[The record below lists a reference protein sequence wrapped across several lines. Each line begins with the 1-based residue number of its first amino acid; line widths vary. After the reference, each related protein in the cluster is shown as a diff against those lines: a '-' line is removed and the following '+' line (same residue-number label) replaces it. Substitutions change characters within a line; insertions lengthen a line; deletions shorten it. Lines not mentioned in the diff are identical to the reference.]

1 MSQFDV
7 LIAGGGMVG
16 ASLALALSQHSG
28 GKLKVALVE
37 GFPLPA
43 SDAEPLYTPSFD
55 ARSTA
60 LSYGSRRI
68 YEALDLWPLI
78 SRHATPI
85 RKIHVSDR
93 GHFGSTTLLPEQAG
107 WDALGYV
114 IENAWL
120 GRVLLSRL
128 QSAKGLSCISPAKVT
143 AAKPDTDG
151 VTLTIAGKDGEQSIH
166 SRLLVVADGAE
177 SGLRNSLGIAAKR
190 RDYHQ
195 TGVIANVCFEKA
207 HEGCAYERFTD
218 QGPLAL
224 LPLSD
229 SEQGEPRASLVWT
242 LPPEEAERVMALND
256 ADFCR
261 QLQQRFGWRQG
272 MMKRVG
278 ERGAYP
284 LALVEAEEQIR
295 RHIVVMGNAAH
306 SLHPVAGQGF
316 NLALRDV
323 NRLSRLLSEAQN
335 SDADALGD
343 LTLLKRYL
351 DSQASDQWQT
361 VTFSDRVT
369 RLFSNRQPL
378 LSVARNLGLL
388 ALDVLPPARSAFV
401 AHTAGAALG
410 AANR

>member
-16 ASLALALSQHSG
+16 ASLALALSEHSAG
-28 GKLKVALVE
+28 ELKVALVE
-37 GFPLPA
+37 GFPLPD
-43 SDAEPLYTPSFD
+43 SDAEPVYSPSFD

-68 YEALDLWPLI
+68 YEALGLWPLI

-93 GHFGSTTLLPEQAG
+93 GHFGSTTLLAEQAG

-128 QSAKGLSCISPAKVT
+128 QSAKGLTCISPAKVT
-143 AAKPDTDG
+143 AAKPGTDG
-151 VTLTIAGKDGEQSIH
+151 VTLTVSGKDGEQSIH

-177 SGLRNSLGIAAKR
+177 SGLRTSLGIATKK

-229 SEQGEPRASLVWT
+229 SEQGEARASLVWT
-242 LPPEEAERVMALND
+242 LPPEEAQRVMALDD

-261 QLQQRFGWRQG
+261 QLQTRFGWRQG
-272 MMKRVG
+272 MIRRVG
-278 ERGAYP
+278 ERAAYP

-323 NRLSRLLSEAQN
+323 NRLSRLLS
-335 SDADALGD
+335 DARAHTPLGD
-343 LTLLKRYL
+343 LALLKRYV
-351 DSQASDQWQT
+351 DSQASDQWAT
-361 VTFSDRVT
+361 VNFSDRVT

-401 AHTAGAALG
+401 AQTAGTALG